1 MEFHPSAVI
10 IEGGFRLLAVIL
22 NARATQAK
30 KRTAIYASW
39 TVFAILT
46 RKTSRKAF
54 RRLNRDRSYPH
65 EIPWTSRQQFSD
77 WIVI

>member
-1 MEFHPSAVI
+1 VEFHPSAVI

-22 NARATQAK
+22 NARTQAK

-39 TVFAILT
+39 IVFAILT